1 MVALLDVETVARG
14 GAHVSLVNDMLR
26 DLDSRKESMRLEPG
40 IDGQAVR
47 PSLSDEAHDRHEAFW
62 RVVAG
67 LMLLA
72 LIAVGWIAYSLRPR
86 PSLATELAYRA
97 AAEGRLREG
106 KVGVQAGG
114 VPAVT
119 EAAAQP
125 APAPAREERTQVPSA
140 PPPAQSPVA
149 SLPGAAIVSLSLR
162 LARSL
167 DNPPAYAED
176 GTSAAKPGARSGVP
190 PAALEAQLRS
200 ELARAGQGESGE
212 AQLNQLLGAVLQ
224 RLSRHEEA
232 VSAYRAALEAAP
244 QKGSSWIGMGMSL
257 EALGRKQE
265 ALDAYRRGVGSGSLD
280 HEQQVFAQQRILVL
294 R

>member
-1 MVALLDVETVARG
+1 
-14 GAHVSLVNDMLR
+14 
-26 DLDSRKESMRLEPG
+26 
-40 IDGQAVR
+40 
-47 PSLSDEAHDRHEAFW
+47 
-62 RVVAG
+62 
-67 LMLLA
+67 MLLA

-119 EAAAQP
+119 EAAARP
-125 APAPAREERTQVPSA
+125 APAPAREERTEVP
-140 PPPAQSPVA
+140 SPVA
-149 SLPGAAIVSLSLR
+149 SLPGAAVVSLSLR

-200 ELARAGQGESGE
+200 ELARAGRGESGE

-280 HEQQVFAQQRILVL
+280 NEQQVFAQQRILVL